1 MHTKCYSYGVAHVP
15 GKEFLAADALSGAPL
30 PSAESLDLVEEVA
43 AFVERITAN
52 VPIKPARLEWL
63 RNSRKVDQVWVQLRR
78 FCSKQWHSQQG
89 LHPEVKPYYYQL
101 RHQLRV
107 ENDLLLRGTRE

>member
-43 AFVERITAN
+43 AFVERITA
-52 VPIKPARLEWL
+52 KMFQ
-63 RNSRKVDQVWVQLRR
+63 S
-78 FCSKQWHSQQG
+78 SQRALSG
-89 LHPEVKPYYYQL
+89 LGIVGKL
-101 RHQLRV
+101 
-107 ENDLLLRGTRE
+107 TRCGFNCEDFVVSNGIPNKACIQR